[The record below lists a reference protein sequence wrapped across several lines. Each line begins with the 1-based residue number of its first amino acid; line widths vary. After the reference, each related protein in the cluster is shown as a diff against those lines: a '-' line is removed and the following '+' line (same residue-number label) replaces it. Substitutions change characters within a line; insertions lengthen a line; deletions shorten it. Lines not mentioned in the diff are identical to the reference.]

1 VAVLRDW
8 PIRLLPAQC
17 LKRNDKGRLHLAFCP
32 DEYGLII
39 KSVFRDMS
47 QIMIN
52 ILSRKVK
59 SLLKKILDLDLHED
73 EFQNFISPFLSA
85 DTSLV
90 KFS

>member
-1 VAVLRDW
+1 
-8 PIRLLPAQC
+8 
-17 LKRNDKGRLHLAFCP
+17 
-32 DEYGLII
+32 
-39 KSVFRDMS
+39 MS

-73 EFQNFISPFLSA
+73 EFQNFISPSLSA
-85 DTSLV
+85 DTFLV